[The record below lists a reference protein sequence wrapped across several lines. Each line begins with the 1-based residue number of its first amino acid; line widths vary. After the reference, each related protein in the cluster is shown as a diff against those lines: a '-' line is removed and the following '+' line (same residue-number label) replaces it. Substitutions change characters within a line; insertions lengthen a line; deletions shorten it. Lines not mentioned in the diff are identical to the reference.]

1 MLAKHHY
8 LDDDV
13 DFLSVEKKSNNKM
26 NIRMFNF
33 SKMVQNHNPMRYND
47 PKHREIRIII
57 SG

>member
-1 MLAKHHY
+1 VLAKHQY

-33 SKMVQNHNPMRYND
+33 SKMVQNNNSLRYND
-47 PKHREIRIII
+47 PKHKEIRIIL